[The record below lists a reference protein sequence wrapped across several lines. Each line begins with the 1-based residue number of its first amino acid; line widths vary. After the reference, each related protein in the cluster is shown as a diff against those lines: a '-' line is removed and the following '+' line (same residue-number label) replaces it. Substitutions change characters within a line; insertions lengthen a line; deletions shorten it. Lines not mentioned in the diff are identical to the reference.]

1 MMIEVKRH
9 AIGTVTDEKLA
20 FAVICTRYEDQWLFV
35 RHKARVTWEVPGGH
49 RERGETVEAAAG
61 RELFEETGAKSFS
74 LGAVCDYSVQAD
86 DQPATFGRLFVA
98 RVERLGELPA
108 SEIAEVIERADLP
121 DNLTYPQIQ
130 PWLQT
135 WVAEY
140 LQRSTTKGTKHTK

>member
-1 MMIEVKRH
+1 MMVEVQNH
-9 AIGTVTDEKLA
+9 AIGTVADEKLA
-20 FAVICTRYEDQWLFV
+20 FAVICARYKGQWLFV
-35 RHKARVTWEVPGGH
+35 RHKERATWEVPGGH
-49 RERGETVEAAAG
+49 RERGETVEVAAG

-74 LGAVCDYSVQAD
+74 LGAVCDYSVRAD
-86 DQPATFGRLFVA
+86 GQPATFGRLFVA

-135 WVAEY
+135 WVGEY